1 MLTDLKICVVSFI
14 TALLIN
20 YSLSQD
26 YTSLPQ
32 SLQIL
37 DFSQPGS
44 LWVLPLSVLLKPGEL
59 LVLLIIPGPGKLISL
74 TAYCLGLVFLAGLAH
89 SHSPFGFYLMVLA
102 LFHLS
107 EFITTALSNPQNL
120 SFDSFLV
127 NHSVQ
132 YWAAMLASWLE
143 YAAIN
148 YFFPQLKAGLVLVTY
163 TGLVICLVGEIIR
176 KLAMLHAGRNF
187 NHLVQSHKSREHKL
201 VTTGIYAWSRHPSYL
216 GWFLWSVGTQ
226 VLLVN
231 PVCFLLYAVVSF
243 AFFNER
249 IVVEEYTLI
258 SFFGS
263 QYRDYQR
270 TVGTGI
276 PGIHGYHGPLMW
288 GESRQN

>member
-1 MLTDLKICVVSFI
+1 M
-14 TALLIN
+14 
-20 YSLSQD
+20 
-26 YTSLPQ
+26 
-32 SLQIL
+32 
-37 DFSQPGS
+37 
-44 LWVLPLSVLLKPGEL
+44 
-59 LVLLIIPGPGKLISL
+59 

-226 VLLVN
+226 VVIIKI
-231 PVCFLLYAVVSF
+231 FKTFY
-243 AFFNER
+243 
-249 IVVEEYTLI
+249 I
-258 SFFGS
+258 STGS
-263 QYRDYQR
+263 
-270 TVGTGI
+270 
-276 PGIHGYHGPLMW
+276 M
-288 GESRQN
+288 